1 MATVGVTFFR
11 TSIIEESAACIEA
24 QDMVSQVFTSSAS
37 SQATTAT
44 ATASRN
50 FVRVGASGGNVY
62 LAFGTAPTA
71 VTATGYLL
79 LAGTSEVFHLP
90 DGYKVAIID

>member
-11 TSIIEESAACIEA
+11 ASTIEESAACIEA
-24 QDMVSQVFTSSAS
+24 QDMVSQVITSSGT
-37 SQATTAT
+37 SQASTAT

-50 FVRVGASGGNVY
+50 YVRIGTSANVY

-79 LAGTSEVFHLP
+79 LAGTSEVFRVP
-90 DGYKVAIID
+90 DGWKVAVID